1 MQKKELVSNRQKVRH
16 IKETEAERM
25 YEDDTFV
32 VVHPLTE
39 AASCVYGKGTQW
51 CTAAA
56 NCYNSFNYYN
66 GIGNLYII
74 INKKRG
80 KKFQFHF
87 ETRSFMDETDQ
98 YINPPIFDTL
108 GATSGLV
115 DFILQKFIELWED
128 REFDDHLAH
137 EFFYDFF
144 CGYDHAFDTAIECF
158 EKALE
163 LDPELAK
170 NVKYHKVYLNALL
183 NKTLIN
189 EGVHPKDKQAFE
201 YVKSH
206 VKTPFSDEE
215 FLIIEKFF
223 AEYHDSL
230 YPDGIMGDGDTKNFI
245 YRNLEATE
253 QFIPQHR
260 VDAIA
265 DALYE

>member
-32 VVHPLTE
+32 VVHPLTK

-66 GIGNLYII
+66 GMGNLYII

-80 KKFQFHF
+80 KKFQFQF
-87 ETRSFMDETDQ
+87 ETRSFMDETD
-98 YINPPIFDTL
+98 YEINSPIFNTIE
-108 GATSGLV
+108 ATSGLV

-128 REFDDHLAH
+128 RESADHLAH

-158 EKALE
+158 EKAVE

-170 NVKYHKVYLNALL
+170 NVKYHKCVAKFYLTMGEDSKYTDTPINTAIEYFEKAIELDPELAKDAYTQVAKFYLQQHNHTQALECYRKL
-183 NKTLIN
+183 EKLEPI
-189 EGVHPKDKQAFE
+189 EDC
-201 YVKSH
+201 
-206 VKTPFSDEE
+206 PF
-215 FLIIEKFF
+215 
-223 AEYHDSL
+223 
-230 YPDGIMGDGDTKNFI
+230 
-245 YRNLEATE
+245 
-253 QFIPQHR
+253 
-260 VDAIA
+260 
-265 DALYE
+265 